1 MASSKKDNA
10 AVDAVD
16 MLIADHR
23 QVDKLFKEFEK
34 NKENTEM
41 VEEIVTTAC
50 TALYVH
56 SQLEKEIFY
65 PEVLAKADKELKELL
80 DEAEVEHEA
89 VDNLVEK
96 LSAVKL
102 DDDNYKANFTVLA
115 EFVKHH
121 VKEEEEEMFPKV
133 RKLKGLDLE
142 ELGMRMEERR
152 AELIEELAGDL
163 PDEEQDPQ
171 AAGAA
176 REQDKSK
183 SKTDRASR

>member
-1 MASSKKDNA
+1 MAASKDKPT
-10 AVDAVD
+10 DAID
-16 MLIADHR
+16 LLMADHR
-23 QVDKLFKEFEK
+23 EVEKLFKEFEK
-34 NKENTEM
+34 NKEDTAAIED
-41 VEEIVTTAC
+41 IVVTAC
-50 TALYVH
+50 TMLFVH
-56 SQLEKEIFY
+56 SEIEKEIFY

-133 RKLKGLDLE
+133 RKLKDLDLE
-142 ELGMRMEERR
+142 ELGMRMQAQKE
-152 AELIEELAGDL
+152 ALMDELAAENESDTE
-163 PDEEQDPQ
+163 DAE
-171 AAGAA
+171 AGGAM
-176 REQDKSK
+176 RQGKSK
-183 SKTDRASR
+183 SKGQRASR